1 MTRPVREL
9 VPAFIRNIE
18 PYVPGKPI
26 EDVERELGMRCVKL
40 ASNENPLGPS
50 PLAIAASNKAVQEAN
65 RYPDGGGYYLR
76 KKLSERLG
84 VSLEQIILGAGST
97 DLIELVAKTLL
108 HSDDSG
114 VTSHGSFPMYYIAI
128 RATGARLIEVPQKN
142 YRIDLDGIARA
153 IEPRTK
159 LVYLANPNN
168 PTGTLFSADEFE
180 KFLDKVQEDVLVVLD
195 EAYFDYV
202 ERANYSRSV
211 EMVRQGRNVLV
222 LRTFSKVYGLAGLRI
237 GYGIGPVELLEELN
251 KLRLPFNTSI
261 GAQAAAMAA
270 LDDFEHVKR
279 SVDSNRAGLAQ
290 LAKGIA
296 EMNLSFVPSVGNFV
310 LVELDG
316 EAEAVA
322 QELMKQG
329 VIVRPMRWMG
339 FPSAIR
345 VTVGTEEE
353 NRIFLSALEKVRS
366 VAGGPR
372 PGGSQAVR

>member
-26 EDVERELGMRCVKL
+26 EDVERELGMHCVKL

-50 PLAIAASNKAVQEAN
+50 PRGIEAARKAVAEAN

-76 KKLSERLG
+76 KKLSERLR
-84 VSLEQIILGAGST
+84 VSLDQIILGAGST
-97 DLIELVAKTLL
+97 DLIELAAKTLL

-114 VTSHGSFPMYYIAI
+114 ITSHGSFPMYYIAI
-128 RATGARLIEVPQKN
+128 RATGARLIEVPQKG
-142 YRIDLDGIARA
+142 YLIDLDGIARA

-159 LVYLANPNN
+159 LIYLANPNN
-168 PTGTLFSADEFE
+168 PTGTFFSADDFE
-180 KFLDKVQEDVLVVLD
+180 QFLNKIQEDVLVVLD

-202 ERANYSRSV
+202 ERPNYSRSV
-211 EMVRQGRNVLV
+211 DLVREGRNVLV

-237 GYGIGPVELLEELN
+237 GYGVGPSELLEELN

-261 GAQAAAMAA
+261 GAQAAALAA
-270 LDDFEHVKR
+270 LDDFEHVRR

-290 LAKGIA
+290 LGKGLA
-296 EMNLSFVPSVGNFV
+296 ELNLAFVPSVGNFV
-310 LVELDG
+310 LVETGGD
-316 EAEAVA
+316 AEALA
-322 QELMKQG
+322 QELMKLG

-345 VTVGTEEE
+345 VTVGTAEE

-366 VAGGPR
+366 VASAPQA
-372 PGGSQAVR
+372 GGSQAVG

>member
-9 VPAFIRNIE
+9 VPVFIRNIE

-26 EDVERELGMRCVKL
+26 EDVERELGMHCVKL

-50 PLAIAASNKAVQEAN
+50 PLAIEALRKAVMEVH
-65 RYPDGGGYYLR
+65 RYPDGGGYYLH
-76 KKLSERLG
+76 KKLSERLR
-84 VSLEQIILGAGST
+84 VSPDQIILGAGST
-97 DLIELVAKTLL
+97 DLIDLVAKTLL
-108 HSDDSG
+108 YAGDSG
-114 VTSHGSFPMYYIAI
+114 ITSYGSFPMYYIAI
-128 RATGARLIEVPQKN
+128 RATGARLIEVPQKG
-142 YRIDLDGIARA
+142 YQIDLDGIARA
-153 IEPRTK
+153 IEPGTK
-159 LVYLANPNN
+159 LIYLANPNN
-168 PTGTLFSADEFE
+168 PTGTFFSADDFE
-180 KFLDKVQEDVLVVLD
+180 EFLDKIHEDVLVILD

-202 ERANYSRSV
+202 DRPDYSRSIAL
-211 EMVRQGRNVLV
+211 VREGRNLLV

-237 GYGIGPVELLEELN
+237 GYGVGPSELLEELN

-261 GAQAAAMAA
+261 GAQAAALAA

-290 LAKGIA
+290 LAKGLA
-296 EMNLSFVPSVGNFV
+296 DLGLEFVPSVGNFV

-316 EAEAVA
+316 DADAVA

-345 VTVGTEEE
+345 VTVGTAEE

-372 PGGSQAVR
+372 PGGSQARR

>member
-50 PLAIAASNKAVQEAN
+50 PLAIAASIQALAEAN

-76 KKLSERLG
+76 KKLSERMG
-84 VSLEQIILGAGST
+84 VSLDQVILGAGST

-114 VTSHGSFPMYYIAI
+114 ITSHGSFPMYYIAV
-128 RATGARLIEVPQKN
+128 RATGARLVEVPQKN
-142 YRIDLDGIARA
+142 YRIDLDGMARA
-153 IEPRTK
+153 VEPCSK
-159 LVYLANPNN
+159 LIYLANPNN
-168 PTGTLFSADEFE
+168 PTGTLFTAGEFE
-180 KFLDKVQEDVLVVLD
+180 KFLDRIQKDVLVVLD

-202 ERANYSRSV
+202 ERADYSRSI

-237 GYGIGPVELLEELN
+237 GYGVGPVELLEELN

-261 GAQAAAMAA
+261 GAQAAALAA
-270 LDDFEHVKR
+270 LDDFDHVKR
-279 SVDSNRAGLAQ
+279 SVESNRAGLAQ
-290 LAKGIA
+290 LARGLE
-296 EMNLSFVPSVGNFV
+296 EMNVNFVPSVGNFV
-310 LVELDG
+310 LVELNG
-316 EAEAVA
+316 EAESVT

-345 VTVGTEEE
+345 VTVGT
-353 NRIFLSALEKVRS
+353 ADD
-366 VAGGPR
+366 
-372 PGGSQAVR
+372 